1 MGSLSSDH
9 RNSITHHDERWG
21 QETLFHDEG
30 PYHIASDVGMKP
42 MNCIRAFER
51 GMAAYSIDN
60 QLFSNRSAVRLETQ
74 FDGNINAV
82 CNNCNKRFKSIRAVS
97 MHLRVTGA
105 RHSVN
110 IINHGYYDKKT
121 GLREMNRRALNQS
134 SNFKSSGH

>member
-60 QLFSNRSAVRLETQ
+60 QLSSNRSAVRLETQ
-74 FDGNINAV
+74 FEDDIAHTAPWL
-82 CNNCNKRFKSIRAVS
+82 SIS
-97 MHLRVTGA
+97 MDFL
-105 RHSVN
+105 
-110 IINHGYYDKKT
+110 
-121 GLREMNRRALNQS
+121 E
-134 SNFKSSGH
+134 F